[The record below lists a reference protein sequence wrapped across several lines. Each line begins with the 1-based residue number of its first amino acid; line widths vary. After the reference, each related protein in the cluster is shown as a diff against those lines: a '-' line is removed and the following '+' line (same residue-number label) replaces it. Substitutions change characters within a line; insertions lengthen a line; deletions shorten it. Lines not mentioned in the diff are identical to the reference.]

1 MRYIKYILWKRI
13 DAARQILYKKKKKKK
28 EILTRICL
36 NEYNI
41 KHFKP
46 VKIR

>member
-1 MRYIKYILWKRI
+1 MQLDKFSI
-13 DAARQILYKKKKKKK
+13 KKKKKK